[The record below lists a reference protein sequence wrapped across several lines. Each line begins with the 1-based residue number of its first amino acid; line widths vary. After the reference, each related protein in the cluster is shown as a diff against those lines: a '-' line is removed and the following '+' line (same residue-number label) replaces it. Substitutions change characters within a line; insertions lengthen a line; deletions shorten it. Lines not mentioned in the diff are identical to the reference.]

1 MHWYPRIV
9 SMGLKSVSRGERR
22 LEAVVARIL
31 PSLKRRFILISRL
44 SFMIEKSHR
53 FYTYG
58 PVAYIL
64 DNRKPDLS

>member
-9 SMGLKSVSRGERR
+9 SMGLKSVSRDERR
-22 LEAVVARIL
+22 LEVVVARIL

-44 SFMIEKSHR
+44 SSMIEKCHR
-53 FYTYG
+53 FDTYG